1 MILEAAA
8 TETLPINA
16 TATAVLVAS
25 LVLVAVWV
33 AYLYR

>member
-1 MILEAAA
+1 MILEVAP

-16 TATAVLVAS
+16 TATVVLVAS
-25 LVLVAVWV
+25 LALVAVWV